1 MQQSRVRTLNEDEEL
16 MQELKQK
23 PRFVAQHVTRELVMN
38 GRLPMLEQYGDHLA
52 RYGKGFSQMLSLAGE
67 QRQDSYQTL
76 SPRLMPGLSSG
87 QLTNAETRERSKE
100 K

>member
-1 MQQSRVRTLNEDEEL
+1 

-67 QRQDSYQTL
+67 QRQDSFNTL
-76 SPRLMPGLSSG
+76 SPRLVPGLSMGS
-87 QLTNAETRERSKE
+87 LTNVDTRERSKE
-100 K
+100 KGTEAG